1 MTTDSTTEIAQRRRP
16 HGRYPKTQDGATP
29 KHIGKL
35 SEYMEAEEVN
45 AIIRCVEQAQH
56 GQAGRELSVLP
67 TFLASAHR
75 SPSTQMTT
83 SMLSAPSDRQ
93 RLT

>member
-1 MTTDSTTEIAQRRRP
+1 MTTDSTTEIVRRRRP
-16 HGRYPKTQDGATP
+16 RGRYPKTQDGATP

-67 TFLASAHR
+67 TFLTSAVLQHSR
-75 SPSTQMTT
+75 SQSPPSLRRTAP
-83 SMLSAPSDRQ
+83 LSPR
-93 RLT
+93 